1 MKKERQIETVSVCF
15 PNFKTK
21 HTNFDYFMKVRQIFF
36 PQINK
41 KTDKKTSQ
49 TMKKERQIE
58 TVSVCFPNFKTK
70 HTNFDYFMKVALL
83 HILKLT

>member
-1 MKKERQIETVSVCF
+1 MILAFNIDFSLRHKDKTYKKGKPLGGQI
-15 PNFKTK
+15 
-21 HTNFDYFMKVRQIFF
+21 YF

-58 TVSVCFPNFKTK
+58 TVSVCFLNFKTK
-70 HTNFDYFMKVALL
+70 HTNFDCFMKVALL